1 MAAASRRIDRP
12 VPMGRQ
18 TVVPDS
24 SKRLSDGLLI
34 ETTVLARLLGVR
46 LLTLEGTVAV
56 TPAQL
61 RDLSQ
66 AHPVITIPTT
76 PPRTYDAMP
85 TPRSTDGHLQTVAQP
100 KEKVGDRL
108 AKAALLLNESAGYL
122 DGLDHD

>member
-12 VPMGRQ
+12 VPMRRQ

-34 ETTVLARLLGVR
+34 ETSVLARLLGVR
-46 LLTLEGTVAV
+46 LLTLEGTVVV

-66 AHPVITIPTT
+66 VQSVATEPTAS
-76 PPRTYDAMP
+76 PRTYDALG
-85 TPRSTDGHLQTVAQP
+85 TPRRTQTHASTAARS
-100 KEKVGDRL
+100 KEKVGLRL
-108 AKAALLLNESAGYL
+108 EEAMLLLNESADDL
-122 DGLDHD
+122 AGLDQD

>member
-12 VPMGRQ
+12 VPMRLQ

-46 LLTLEGTVAV
+46 LLTLEGTVVV

-66 AHPVITIPTT
+66 AQPVITDPTAS
-76 PPRTYDAMP
+76 PRTYDAMP
-85 TPRSTDGHLQTVAQP
+85 TPRRTDGHV
-100 KEKVGDRL
+100 
-108 AKAALLLNESAGYL
+108 
-122 DGLDHD
+122 